1 MTRLLAPV
9 LASTLLLAACT
20 TPPSTPTTPVTGHTP
35 GTVTPTSQPVAR
47 YQLTDWS
54 ALPQTADTD
63 LVAGFDA
70 WRRHCSKARES
81 AFKPVCAD
89 AAKIAPDAAAIR
101 AFLQSRLTPYA
112 LRNDD
117 GSDSGLITGYYEPV
131 YPGSRERSA
140 AASVPVYGVPDDLIT
155 VELASI
161 YPELKGKRLRGR
173 VEGRKLVPYPDA
185 GTIQREGLATPAL
198 AWLTDPVDLQFM
210 QVQGSGRVRLADGS
224 ELRLGYADQNGHP
237 YKPVGRWLV
246 EQGVLPASEVSM
258 QSIRQWARA
267 NPTRLA
273 ELLASNPSF
282 VFFRTL
288 PASNDGPIGAMG
300 VALTAGYSL
309 AIDPKAVPLG
319 SPMLIATTTPDGAP
333 LQRLAAAQDTGG
345 AIRGQVRADFFYGT
359 GDAAGE
365 LAGRMKQP
373 GKLWLLWPKGAPPPQ

>member
-1 MTRLLAPV
+1 MTRPLLALL
-9 LASTLLLAACT
+9 LATAMWLAACT
-20 TPPSTPTTPVTGHTP
+20 TTPPTPSAP
-35 GTVTPTSQPVAR
+35 VTPTPVAR
-47 YQLTDWS
+47 YQASDWS
-54 ALPQTADTD
+54 ALPNIAEAD
-63 LVAGFDA
+63 LVAGFDT
-70 WRRHCSKARES
+70 WRLHCGKAREA
-81 AFKPVCAD
+81 AFKPVCVD
-89 AAKIAPDAAAIR
+89 AAKVTPNATAVR
-101 AFLQSRLTPYA
+101 EFLQSRLTPYA

-155 VELASI
+155 VELASL

-173 VEGRKLVPYPDA
+173 IEGRKLVPYADA
-185 GTIQREGLATPAL
+185 GAIQASGANAPVL
-198 AWLTDPVDLQFM
+198 AWLTDAMDLQFM

-246 EQGVLPASEVSM
+246 EQSVLPASEVSM

-267 NPTRLA
+267 NPARMA

-282 VFFRTL
+282 VFFRAL
-288 PASNDGPIGAMG
+288 PASSEGPIGALG
-300 VALTAGYSL
+300 VPLTAGYSL
-309 AIDPKAVPLG
+309 AVDPKTVALG

-373 GKLWLLWPKGAPPPQ
+373 GKLWLLWPRDAAPPQ